1 MLTREENELLTQVS
15 RGTPCGELLRRYW
28 HPVAAAAELTEEK
41 PIRAVKILGEEL
53 VVYRDKKG
61 NFGLVGEHC
70 PHRSASLAYG
80 RVDEE
85 GIRCPY
91 HGWKFDCTGR
101 CLEQP
106 AEPAGSTFKDRIKH
120 VAYPVQCLGGLIYAY
135 LGPAPA
141 PLLPRWDVLVWE
153 HGRRWIVKDSLID
166 CNWLQAM
173 ENSVDPAH
181 LFWLHGDTAHL
192 APRVKKYAEKHEFIR
207 FEYGIKKRRTT
218 LPLATGGK
226 PEVDEHPL
234 LFPSILRHV
243 ATDKGGKGH
252 RHNLQIRVPV
262 DDTHAQ
268 VFRVNFV
275 PHDTEHSLPDAAV
288 PLRLAQLKFGPREYD
303 MTLVSAQDSM
313 AWETQ
318 GPLTDRTREHLGIE
332 DEGVIELRKML
343 REQIDRVQHG
353 LEPLG
358 VIRDPTKN
366 RLIDLGVFN
375 ERIGLYVA
383 SETRMTQSRAAS

>member
-262 DDTHAQ
+262 DDTHTQ

-275 PHDTEHSLPDAAV
+275 PHDTERSLPDAAV

>member
-1 MLTREENELLTQVS
+1 MLTREENQFLTQVG

-28 HPVAAAAELTEEK
+28 HPVAAAAELTREK
-41 PIRAVKILGEEL
+41 PIRAVRILREEL
-53 VVYRDKKG
+53 VVYRDRKG
-61 NFGLVGEHC
+61 NYGLVGEHC
-70 PHRSASLAYG
+70 SHRLASLAYG
-80 RVDEE
+80 RVEEE

-91 HGWKFDCTGR
+91 HGWKFDSAGR

-106 AEPAGSTFKDRIKH
+106 AEPPGSTFKDRIKH
-120 VAYPVQCLGGLIYAY
+120 VAYPVQYLGGLIYAY

-192 APRVKKYAEKHEFIR
+192 APRVKKYAEEHKFIR

-218 LPLATGGK
+218 LPVATGGK
-226 PEVDEHPL
+226 AEVDEHPL

-243 ATDKGGKGH
+243 APYKKGGGH

-262 DDTHAQ
+262 DDTHTQ

-275 PHDTEHSLPDAAV
+275 PDDTERSPADADV
-288 PLRLAQLKFGPREYD
+288 PVRYSQLKFGPRDYD
-303 MTLVSAQDSM
+303 MNLVSAQDSM

-318 GPLTDRTREHLGIE
+318 GPLTDRTQEHLGVE

-343 REQIDRVQHG
+343 REQIERVKQG
-353 LEPLG
+353 LEPIG
-358 VIRDPTKN
+358 VIRDPAKN
-366 RLIDLGVFN
+366 QLIDLGVFN
-375 ERIGLYVA
+375 ERIGLKCA
-383 SETRMTQSRAAS
+383 S